1 MYGQLAFLSNLTPF
15 TLEASLG
22 AGRKAALP
30 ANSSGKA
37 GVPGATAEI
46 AADAAGDHADTDYT
60 DYTDAQLDALAVSLG
75 WYADEQKMFEAEV
88 ALHPELVSDDYAA
101 FLANENADEEAADE
115 TALAAD
121 EAPPRSNKEAQDGVW
136 NWDEAVWEKTE
147 EWVDPAKVNDTDAS
161 GGGGGAAVPEGS
173 PESGAEAQQ
182 LQGVEKDGAPFDAEG
197 GAGAEAVQLEDVEKG
212 FLGMWAH
219 EYQVR
224 HATPSPG
231 APPPPSPAVLNN
243 NQGAIIEA
251 MRADADEH
259 GKDLPQ
265 GLETNAATGALA
277 RAAARAAT
285 EDIERTEVGLD
296 SSKKIWWGG
305 DRTCMGYI

>member
-1 MYGQLAFLSNLTPF
+1 MPVWGETARLLL
-15 TLEASLG
+15 
-22 AGRKAALP
+22 RKPRAALP
-30 ANSSGKA
+30 RRQVVA
-37 GVPGATAEI
+37 V
-46 AADAAGDHADTDYT
+46 AALVCTMCVYT
-60 DYTDAQLDALAVSLG
+60 TGPSARSLLGGEDFALR
-75 WYADEQKMFEAEV
+75 E
-88 ALHPELVSDDYAA
+88 
-101 FLANENADEEAADE
+101 
-115 TALAAD
+115 
-121 EAPPRSNKEAQDGVW
+121 
-136 NWDEAVWEKTE
+136 EKTVE
-147 EWVDPAKVNDTDAS
+147 PPAGEV
-161 GGGGGAAVPEGS
+161 
-173 PESGAEAQQ
+173 Q
-182 LQGVEKDGAPFDAEG
+182 LRDNNKQGVEKDGAPFDATG

-259 GKDLPQ
+259 GKDLTQ
-265 GLETNAATGALA
+265 GLETDAATGALA

-285 EDIERTEVGLD
+285 EDIEHTEVGLD

-305 DRTCMGYI
+305 DRTCMEYI